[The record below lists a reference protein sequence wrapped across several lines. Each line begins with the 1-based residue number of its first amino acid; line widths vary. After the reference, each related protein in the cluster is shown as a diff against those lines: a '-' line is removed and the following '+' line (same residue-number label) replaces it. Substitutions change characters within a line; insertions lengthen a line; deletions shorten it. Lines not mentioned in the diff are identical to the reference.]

1 MTFLLFS
8 KVVFGSCKSISGK
21 YSIFQ
26 KCYFPKRK
34 MFSCVGLHFQK
45 FFKKYFL
52 VFGKEEGKDKPRKTW
67 TKPRLTLDWVR
78 PCDTSRAPLR
88 RPRHQ
93 SWSREAPRHFARSRS
108 ARRRDRNRRRDLTK
122 RWSQSREAMRRSR
135 SARRWDRDR
144 RREIAID
151 GARAYE
157 RSELELGAC
166 NRRWCVRASPFR
178 SLSLSLSLS
187 GIHLK
192 WK

>member
-78 PCDTSRAPLR
+78 QCGASRAPLR
-88 RPRHQ
+88 RPRHR
-93 SWSREAPRHFARSRS
+93 SRSRAIDCDLTFAPIARDRDWRFARSC
-108 ARRRDRNRRRDLTK
+108 
-122 RWSQSREAMRRSR
+122 RRSR
-135 SARRWDRDR
+135 SRLRADRDLAKR
-144 RREIAID
+144 R
-151 GARAYE
+151 GASWDCDRWCG
-157 RSELELGAC
+157 RRTGAC
-166 NRRWCVRASPFR
+166 KAPHRRTQSSVKR
-178 SLSLSLSLS
+178 
-187 GIHLK
+187 
-192 WK
+192 